1 MVYYNSVM
9 SVNPSSDALTI
20 PIHIDRGSAVPI
32 GVQLSE
38 RLAWLIATRAF
49 APGDPLPS
57 IRALA
62 SFLGI
67 HHHTVRE
74 VYNDLQADGLVSVR
88 HGAGITVKEV
98 SALQLAR
105 VRAIRGVSTIGV
117 LIAGFD
123 PFYLPFLRGV
133 EHSAVEARLLP
144 IASVTED
151 SPVKA
156 RLKIGQ
162 LIASGVGGII
172 AASVGQVTR
181 SELRG
186 EGQRSIV
193 PVVYCD
199 QPDQVKESIVFDA
212 PAAGYELAIH
222 LAGHGHQR
230 ITLVAPALDM
240 PNVGMLA
247 SGYER
252 AVAEGRIS
260 GIDFVSSDGFGVDA
274 GSRAAAQVM
283 RAVPRPTAVATAS
296 DELAIG
302 VLAAARDL
310 GLRVPDDLA
319 IVSYGEIEAA
329 RFVRPPITTVAL
341 PAEEMGALAARRLV
355 ARMRGEPPLGSTLM
369 TGLVVVRD
377 SCGKH

>member
-1 MVYYNSVM
+1 M
-9 SVNPSSDALTI
+9 SVNSQPDAI
-20 PIHIDRGSAVPI
+20 KVPIHIDRDSAVPI

-38 RLAWLIATRAF
+38 QLAWLIATRAF
-49 APGDPLPS
+49 APGDSLPS
-57 IRALA
+57 IRTLA
-62 SFLGI
+62 SLLGI

-74 VYNDLQADGLVSVR
+74 VYRDLQVDGLVAVR
-88 HGAGITVKEV
+88 HGAGVTVKEF

-105 VRAIRGVSTIGV
+105 VRAVRGISTIGV

-133 EHSAVEARLLP
+133 ERAAVEARLLP
-144 IASVTED
+144 IVSVTED

-156 RLKIGQ
+156 RLQISQ

-172 AASVGQVTR
+172 AASVGEVTR
-181 SELRG
+181 DELSA
-186 EGQRSIV
+186 EDERSIV

-199 QPDQVKESIVFDA
+199 QPDQFEESIVFDA
-212 PAAGYELAIH
+212 PTAGYELAIH

-230 ITLVAPALDM
+230 ITLIAPALDM
-240 PNVGMLA
+240 PNVAKLA

-252 AVAEGRIS
+252 AVAEGRIR
-260 GIDFVSSDGFGVDA
+260 GLDFVSSDGFGIDA
-274 GSRAAAQVM
+274 GRRAAA
-283 RAVPRPTAVATAS
+283 RASKAVRQPTAFATAS

-329 RFVRPPITTVAL
+329 RFVEPRITTVAL
-341 PAEEMGALAARRLV
+341 PAEEMGLLAARRLA
-355 ARMRGEPPLGSTLM
+355 ARMRREPPWGSTLM
-369 TGLVVVRD
+369 NGLVVVRD
-377 SCGKH
+377 SCGEH